1 VIRGRI
7 RLQEI
12 VRAPAADVFAFLTDL
27 RRVPEWDARV
37 AKVTQM
43 TRGALR
49 PGVIVRSELVVDGVA
64 YHLDD
69 EITDFAPPTRLG
81 LRSVLGAT
89 NAISYA
95 LSEDET
101 GATHLDVVL
110 DYELPDPPAGAP
122 VDPTGLR
129 ASIAN
134 ALTQSLRRLKAI
146 VEGETA

>member
-1 VIRGRI
+1 V
-7 RLQEI
+7 
-12 VRAPAADVFAFLTDL
+12 VRASAADVFAFLTDL
-27 RRVPEWDARV
+27 SRVPEWDARV

-49 PGVIVRSELVVDGVA
+49 PGVIVRSELIVDGVA

-95 LSEDET
+95 LSEDEN
-101 GATHLDVVL
+101 GETHLDVVL
-110 DYELPDPPAGAP
+110 DYELPDPPPGAP
-122 VDPTGLR
+122 VDPSGLR

-146 VEGETA
+146 VERETT

>member
-1 VIRGRI
+1 MIRGRI
-7 RLQEI
+7 RVQEV
-12 VRAPAADVFAFLTDL
+12 VRASAADVFAFLTDL
-27 RRVPEWDARV
+27 SRVPEWDARV

-49 PGVIVRSELVVDGVA
+49 PGVIVRSELIVDGVA

-95 LSEDET
+95 LSEDEN
-101 GATHLDVVL
+101 GETHLDVVL
-110 DYELPDPPAGAP
+110 DYELPDPPPGAP
-122 VDPTGLR
+122 VDPSGLR

-134 ALTQSLRRLKAI
+134 ALTQSLRRLKEI
-146 VEGETA
+146 VQRETT

>member
-1 VIRGRI
+1 V
-7 RLQEI
+7 
-12 VRAPAADVFAFLTDL
+12 VRASAADVFAFLTDL
-27 RRVPEWDARV
+27 SRVPEWDARV

-49 PGVIVRSELVVDGVA
+49 PGVIVRSELIVDGVA

-89 NAISYA
+89 NAINYA
-95 LSEDET
+95 LSEDEN
-101 GATHLDVVL
+101 GETHLDVVL
-110 DYELPDPPAGAP
+110 DYELPDPPPGAP
-122 VDPTGLR
+122 VDPSGLR

-134 ALTQSLRRLKAI
+134 ALTQSLRRLKEI
-146 VEGETA
+146 VERETT